1 MNQYTEIELYKK
13 LDELRRQHRLIED
26 KINVCEKQTPDDIF
40 TVQRFKKEKLAIRD
54 KITRIESE
62 IYPDIIA

>member
-1 MNQYTEIELYKK
+1 MNQYSEIELYKK
-13 LDELRRQHRLIED
+13 LDELRRQHRVIED
-26 KINVCEKQTPDDIF
+26 KINVCEKQNPEDIF